1 MRYKIIKFG
10 DRDGNGAIVQA
21 SGFFSVTTWT
31 ANNDNYG
38 FEKWVCREN
47 GKFKYK
53 AVGSI
58 DLFYKSQFDTRTSQ

>member
-21 SGFFSVTTWT
+21 SVFFSVTTWT

-38 FEKWVCREN
+38 SEKWVCREN
-47 GKFKYK
+47 GKFEYK
-53 AVGSI
+53 VLGSI
-58 DLFYKSQFDTRTSQ
+58 DLFYKSQFDTRISQ

>member
-21 SGFFSVTTWT
+21 SGFLSVTTWT

-38 FEKWVCREN
+38 FEKRVCREN
-47 GKFKYK
+47 GKFEYK
-53 AVGSI
+53 AFGSI
-58 DLFYKSQFDTRTSQ
+58 DLFYKSQLDTRITQ